1 MPEQFWAF
9 ALASFALNLVPGPD
23 MTFSATSGARGGVR
37 VGLAAALGIFAGCLV
52 HIAAA
57 VVGLSALIAASAEAF
72 AILKWI
78 GAAYL
83 LYMAWTLFRAP
94 PAAAGGAA
102 APALTARQAFRSGA
116 LVNIL
121 NPKVGLFFLAFIPQF
136 VDPAA
141 ASPALTILFF
151 GLWFNTVGTVVNGLV
166 ALTAARAAA
175 RFRQNPLLVRLSRWV
190 AGTLMAG
197 LALQLALSRK

>member
-1 MPEQFWAF
+1 MPENFWAF
-9 ALASFALNLVPGPD
+9 ALASFALNIVPGPD
-23 MTFSATSGARGGVR
+23 MTFSATASARGGVR

-57 VVGLSALIAASAEAF
+57 VVGLSALIAASAQAF

-78 GAAYL
+78 GAGYL
-83 LYMAWTLFRAP
+83 IYMAWTLFRAP
-94 PAAAGGAA
+94 SATPAGATV
-102 APALTARQAFRSGA
+102 PALTAGQAFRSGA

-136 VDPAA
+136 VDPTTAA
-141 ASPALTILFF
+141 PALTILFF
-151 GLWFNTVGTVVNGLV
+151 GLWFNIVGTAVNALV
-166 ALTAARAAA
+166 AVVSAHTAA
-175 RFRQNPLLVRLSRWV
+175 RFRANPLLVRLSRWF

-197 LALQLALSRK
+197 LAVQLALSRR

>member
-1 MPEQFWAF
+1 MPENFWAF
-9 ALASFALNLVPGPD
+9 ALASFAVNLVPGPD

-83 LYMAWTLFRAP
+83 LYVAWTLFRAP
-94 PAAAGGAA
+94 APAAEGAPP
-102 APALTARQAFRSGA
+102 PALTAAQAFRSGA

-136 VDPAA
+136 VDPAT

-151 GLWFNTVGTVVNGLV
+151 GLWFNSVGTVVNGLV
-166 ALTAARAAA
+166 ATVSAHTAA
-175 RFRQNPLLVRLSRWV
+175 RFRQSPLAVRLSRWF

-197 LALQLALSRK
+197 LALQLALSRR

>member
-1 MPEQFWAF
+1 MPENFLAF
-9 ALASFALNLVPGPD
+9 ALASFALNIVPGPD

-72 AILKWI
+72 AVLKSI

-94 PAAAGGAA
+94 PAAAEGAA

-151 GLWFNTVGTVVNGLV
+151 GLWFNSVGTVVNALV
-166 ALTAARAAA
+166 AVTAAHTAA
-175 RFRQNPLLVRLSRWV
+175 RFRQNPLLVRLSRWL

-197 LALQLALSRK
+197 LAVQLALARK

>member
-1 MPEQFWAF
+1 MPDSFLAF
-9 ALASFALNLVPGPD
+9 ALASLALNLVPGPD
-23 MTFSATSGARGGVR
+23 MTFSATAGARGGVR

-83 LYMAWTLFRAP
+83 LYMAWSLFRAP
-94 PAAAGGAA
+94 PAAAGATPAA
-102 APALTARQAFRSGA
+102 TLTAAQAFRSGA

-136 VDPAA
+136 VDPAT

-151 GLWFNTVGTVVNGLV
+151 GLWFNTVGTVVNALV
-166 ALTAARAAA
+166 AVVSARTAA
-175 RFRQNPLLVRLSRWV
+175 RFRASPLAVRLSRWV

-197 LALQLALSRK
+197 LALQLALSRR

>member
-1 MPEQFWAF
+1 MPENFFAF

-57 VVGLSALIAASAEAF
+57 VVGLSALIAASAQAF

-78 GAAYL
+78 GAGYL

-94 PAAAGGAA
+94 PAAAEGAA

-136 VDPAA
+136 VDPAS

-151 GLWFNTVGTVVNGLV
+151 GLWFNSVGTVVNALV

-175 RFRQNPLLVRLSRWV
+175 RFRASPLAVRLSRWV

-197 LALQLALSRK
+197 LALQLALSRR

>member
-1 MPEQFWAF
+1 MPEHFWAF
-9 ALASFALNLVPGPD
+9 ALASFALNIVPGPD
-23 MTFSATSGARGGVR
+23 MTFTATAGARGGVR
-37 VGLAAALGIFAGCLV
+37 VGLAAAFGIFAGCLV

-57 VVGLSALIAASAEAF
+57 VVGLSALIAASAQAF

-94 PAAAGGAA
+94 PAAAEGAV
-102 APALTARQAFRSGA
+102 APALTAAQAFRSGA

-136 VDPAA
+136 VDPAS

-151 GLWFNTVGTVVNGLV
+151 GLWFNTVGTAVNALV
-166 ALTAARAAA
+166 ALISAHTAAK
-175 RFRQNPLLVRLSRWV
+175 FRQNPLLVRLSRWL

-197 LALQLALSRK
+197 LAVQLALARR